1 MISKAAPFDGL
12 FDGKCEW
19 KKVFVYQYQYLR
31 RSIDNRMGI
40 IGLQVIMQAKIMKG
54 PPLAFDFM
62 AALLKGWLT

>member
-1 MISKAAPFDGL
+1 
-12 FDGKCEW
+12 
-19 KKVFVYQYQYLR
+19 
-31 RSIDNRMGI
+31 MGI